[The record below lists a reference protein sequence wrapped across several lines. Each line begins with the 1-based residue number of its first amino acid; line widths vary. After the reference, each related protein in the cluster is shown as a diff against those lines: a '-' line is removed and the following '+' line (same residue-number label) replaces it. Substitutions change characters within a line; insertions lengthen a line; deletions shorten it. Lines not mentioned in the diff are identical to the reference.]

1 MPIKHDLM
9 WMMETSDV
17 ETDVIN
23 TKYDMINHGPCIS
36 IEEDVKLTD
45 DVNHA
50 FNAINSEEIDAPAKR
65 SMFASSECSNV
76 EKCPV
81 CGVSLSHLKS
91 LKSRVN
97 LPFVGSK
104 VRYP

>member
-9 WMMETSDV
+9 WMMETTDV

-50 FNAINSEEIDAPAKR
+50 FNAINSKEID
-65 SMFASSECSNV
+65 
-76 EKCPV
+76 
-81 CGVSLSHLKS
+81 VSFINRIVPILNSAILWIKFPHTFKLES
-91 LKSRVN
+91 VA
-97 LPFVGSK
+97 VVAG
-104 VRYP
+104 

>member
-1 MPIKHDLM
+1 
-9 WMMETSDV
+9 MMETTDV
-17 ETDVIN
+17 EIDV
-23 TKYDMINHGPCIS
+23 TMYDMHNHGPCIS

-50 FNAINSEEIDAPAKR
+50 FYAINSKEIDAPTKR
-65 SMFASSECSNV
+65 SMFALSGCSDV

-91 LKSRVN
+91 LKFRWHCCEGLSRI
-97 LPFVGSK
+97 
-104 VRYP
+104 R